1 MQIKYDK
8 ATIYIYGH
16 ANKEKIEEATINF
29 MRKVRSK
36 NGNKHTSRT
45 IKEK

>member
-16 ANKEKIEEATINF
+16 VNKEKIEEATISF

-36 NGNKHTSRT
+36 NGNDNTSRT